1 MTRYFF
7 NKETKECEAFDY
19 GGCAGNLNN
28 FETFEECENQC
39 AIKTVARNLGFY
51 WKFLNNKRKN
61 NLLSFYRN
69 W

>member
-1 MTRYFF
+1 MPKSVGFCKAKLTRYFF

-51 WKFLNNKRKN
+51 
-61 NLLSFYRN
+61 
-69 W
+69 